1 MNWDLLRAFSVDIDP
16 TRGGEHVN
24 AMFMGKYEDS
34 EVINTFY
41 ANLWFYIIDGKI
53 ITLNQYNQ
61 DIIDQE
67 SND

>member
-1 MNWDLLRAFSVDIDP
+1 MYKC
-16 TRGGEHVN
+16 
-24 AMFMGKYEDS
+24 KYEYS

-61 DIIDQE
+61 DIIDEE